1 MLPPIKKKKPVNL
14 KLTIIS
20 ILICANLIGQNSLK
34 KVDLNENYTFEK
46 YSQEELNE
54 YYFGIKPIK
63 FSKIKYHFRF
73 IQYGQII
80 DLESNNGIEFSGKL
94 INEIT
99 ESKPIKTEDGNDNEP
114 TNYVFE
120 LVELEKG
127 SSTKIGQLILKEKLH
142 QIPTDTLINNWNF
155 NWLHCG
161 SIEFNYKTENK
172 FNTTI
177 YTCPWNQNDTINGV
191 KSIKNILSQMNEVL
205 QLKENYSEFTS
216 KLEKGKSYSKDG
228 YMQMYLMTEKESQGW
243 RDGKPIRDYK
253 KSIKDTIDNYLEQKL
268 NKLIPNSAQLNCY
281 DDYNLTFSKKGKLK
295 SMKVDMGF
303 WERLSDKDYRKC
315 KRILKKAFREIKID
329 FVDPKYEFSRE
340 LSFGQKG
347 IYIYD
352 RMVY

>member
-1 MLPPIKKKKPVNL
+1 VNIKI
-14 KLTIIS
+14 TIILL
-20 ILICANLIGQNSLK
+20 LICGNLFGQNSLN
-34 KVDLNENYTFEK
+34 KVDLDENYTWQNH
-46 YSQEELNE
+46 SQEELNE

-63 FSKIKYHFRF
+63 FSKAKYHFRY

-80 DLESNNGIEFSGKL
+80 DLKSNNGTEFSGQL

-99 ESKPIKTEDGNDNEP
+99 ESKLIKTDYGNDSEP
-114 TNYVFE
+114 TNYVFQ
-120 LVELEKG
+120 LVELEKEN
-127 SSTKIGQLILKEKLH
+127 SSKIGQLILKDKIY

-161 SIEFNYKTENK
+161 SIEFYYKTENNI
-172 FNTTI
+172 NTAT
-177 YTCPWNQNDTINGV
+177 YTCPWNQNDTINKV
-191 KSIKNILSQMNEVL
+191 KPIRDILNKMTEVL
-205 QLKENYSEFTS
+205 QLKEKYSEFTS

-228 YMQMYLMTEKESQGW
+228 YRQMYIMTEKESEGW
-243 RDGKPIRDYK
+243 RNGKPIRDYK
-253 KSIKDTIDNYLEQKL
+253 KSIKDTIDNYLEESL
-268 NKLIPNSAQLNCY
+268 NKLIPKSTELNCY

-303 WERLSDKDYRKC
+303 WERLSDKDYKKC

-329 FVDPKYEFSRE
+329 FVDPKYEFRRE
-340 LSFGQKG
+340 LNFGQKG